1 MELKESAKEL
11 LLKKGYDATMGARPM
26 RRTIQN
32 LIEDPVSEKII
43 SSEVKPGDFIEVTG
57 ENDEIHFNIKRF
69 TAAAVK
75 A

>member
-1 MELKESAKEL
+1 
-11 LLKKGYDATMGARPM
+11 MGARPM

-43 SSEVKPGDFIEVTG
+43 SSEVKPGDFIVVSG